1 MKQLIKNILWKL
13 NLVSKTEYVKMQTRF
28 YQEAADKYRLI
39 SRLDDVAKH
48 KSANFPVIYP
58 ELSILDDNIIG
69 NKTIHLDSMHM
80 RIKVDTYMI
89 KELETN
95 DEYKQSFI
103 RHLSHKWADSVSLV
117 IAKMLEKKSPQ
128 NSAES
133 GGIN

>member
-1 MKQLIKNILWKL
+1 MIERIILTNLIN
-13 NLVSKTEYVKMQTRF
+13 
-28 YQEAADKYRLI
+28 
-39 SRLDDVAKH
+39 
-48 KSANFPVIYP
+48 
-58 ELSILDDNIIG
+58 
-69 NKTIHLDSMHM
+69 
-80 RIKVDTYMI
+80 
-89 KELETN
+89 N